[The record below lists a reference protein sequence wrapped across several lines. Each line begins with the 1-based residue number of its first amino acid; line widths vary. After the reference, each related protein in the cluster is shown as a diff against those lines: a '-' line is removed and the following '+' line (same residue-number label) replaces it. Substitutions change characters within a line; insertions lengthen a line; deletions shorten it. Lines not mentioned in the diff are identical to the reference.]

1 MPRIL
6 GPNAATGISCCHFK
20 LRRGSLQGHIVPYMF
35 SYWHCQIDSSKRA
48 VMADQI
54 VITEKTSQAKDV
66 RAAVGSR
73 YGDILPAEG
82 HLFDLLEPEDVV
94 PAWKRWSPILL
105 RPEGLYGTR
114 PAEGG
119 NKAAKLRAIREAL
132 RTAKRVWLA
141 TDCDRE
147 GQLIGQEI
155 LEHYDYRGQV
165 MRVLFTAQDSQTI
178 RDAFARAKP
187 NTEYARLYAAAVA
200 RRQADQIY
208 NLSLTR
214 TATVILGQ
222 GARRVIGVGRV
233 KTPTL
238 AIVCKRELEI
248 RNFVPLA
255 YFEVVATAKVAGGQF
270 QMRHAPQDRIVRRE
284 IAQEI
289 VNLAQAFE
297 GALGV
302 RVEDKRQGPPKLH
315 DLPSLQKLC
324 SSRFGWPAS
333 KTLAVAQELY
343 DGQGKKIITY
353 PRAEVRYL
361 PPSLITDVPRI
372 VAGLRVGQS
381 FSAIPVPEPPV
392 IRKGASGSF
401 YDKGLEGASHHA
413 VIPNVN
419 TIDDLRKVWPRLSSD
434 EKKLFD
440 VIARAYLA
448 ALMPDFRYRQT
459 TATLDVHGVTFR
471 AAGRQPIDLGWRA
484 AFPDW
489 QPADEKGDEAQLL
502 PPLRNG
508 ETAQLQD
515 PKIEDKETRPPA
527 RYNEGTLIEAMQN
540 AWRFVD
546 DEVLRERLK
555 EAKGIGTPA
564 TRAEIIGGLKKQG
577 FLIVQG
583 KHIVPT
589 ETGLSLFDVLKRA
602 DPALVDP
609 GVTAQLEYLLDDVV
623 VGKQEM
629 VGAIDAVCNVA
640 QRIIGKLKEGAAA
653 GGPPLLGAAGG
664 NGPGTFPPTPAMK
677 RFADSLVR
685 QKGIKPPPG
694 YKTSISICRKFLNEH
709 APKKAAGETPGNL
722 EPKPVSPAQMLYA
735 KRIAQGKGIIIPD
748 EAKANSAAM
757 SAWIDSNRGTKRRKR
772 GRKTAYKPMV
782 SIAPQSTAPTKRSRK
797 RAAAATAAPPAPAQ
811 PKSVTGTPLRI
822 PYGNKEV
829 ALKLGARYGSAGWYA
844 PPGVDLAAFS
854 ERGWL

>member
-1 MPRIL
+1 
-6 GPNAATGISCCHFK
+6 
-20 LRRGSLQGHIVPYMF
+20 
-35 SYWHCQIDSSKRA
+35 
-48 VMADQI
+48 
-54 VITEKTSQAKDV
+54 
-66 RAAVGSR
+66 
-73 YGDILPAEG
+73 
-82 HLFDLLEPEDVV
+82 
-94 PAWKRWSPILL
+94 
-105 RPEGLYGTR
+105 
-114 PAEGG
+114 
-119 NKAAKLRAIREAL
+119 
-132 RTAKRVWLA
+132 
-141 TDCDRE
+141 
-147 GQLIGQEI
+147 
-155 LEHYDYRGQV
+155 
-165 MRVLFTAQDSQTI
+165 
-178 RDAFARAKP
+178 
-187 NTEYARLYAAAVA
+187 
-200 RRQADQIY
+200 
-208 NLSLTR
+208 
-214 TATVILGQ
+214 
-222 GARRVIGVGRV
+222 
-233 KTPTL
+233 L

-248 RNFVPLA
+248 RDFVPLA
-255 YFEVVATAKVAGGQF
+255 YFEVVVTAKVAGGQF
-270 QMRHAPQDRIVRRE
+270 QMRHAPQHRIVRRE
-284 IAQEI
+284 IAED
-289 VNLAQAFE
+289 VVKAAAGFE
-297 GALGV
+297 GALAV

-333 KTLAVAQELY
+333 KTLEVAQELY

-361 PPSLITDVPRI
+361 PESLISDVPRI

-381 FSAIPVPEPPV
+381 FSTIPLSEPAV
-392 IRKGASGSF
+392 IRKGASGAF
-401 YDKGLEGASHHA
+401 YDKALEGASHHA

-419 TIDDLRKVWPRLSSD
+419 TIDKLAEVWPRLSSD

-459 TATLDVHGVTFR
+459 TAKLDVRGSEFR

-484 AFPDW
+484 VFPEW

-515 PKIEDKETRPPA
+515 PKIEDKETRPPP

-577 FLIVQG
+577 FLIAQG
-583 KHIVPT
+583 KNIVPT
-589 ETGLSLFDVLKRA
+589 EAGLSLFGILEQA

-609 GVTAQLEYLLDDVV
+609 GLTAQLECLLDDVV

-629 VGAIDAVCNVA
+629 VGAIDAVCDVA
-640 QRIIGKLKEGAAA
+640 QRIIGKLTERSAA
-653 GGPPLLGAAGG
+653 GGPPFIGASVENGAGAY
-664 NGPGTFPPTPAMK
+664 PPTPAMK

-694 YKTSISICRKFLNEH
+694 YKTSISICGAFLKQH
-709 APKKAAGETPGNL
+709 APKKTDGETAGRL
-722 EPKPVSPAQMLYA
+722 EPKSVSPAQLLYA
-735 KRIAQGKGIIIPD
+735 KKIALGKGVVIPD
-748 EAKANSAAM
+748 EAKANSVTMA
-757 SAWIDSNRGTKRRKR
+757 AWIDSNKDTKRRKSR
-772 GRKTAYKPMV
+772 SKTAFRPARAI
-782 SIAPQSTAPTKRSRK
+782 SPQSKSPRKKSRK
-797 RAAAATAAPPAPAQ
+797 QKADAVAVPPTPGQ
-811 PKSVTGTPLRI
+811 PNFATGTPLRI

-829 ALKLGARYGSAGWYA
+829 AMKLGARYGSAGWYA
-844 PPGVDLAAFS
+844 PHGVDLSAFG

>member
-1 MPRIL
+1 
-6 GPNAATGISCCHFK
+6 
-20 LRRGSLQGHIVPYMF
+20 
-35 SYWHCQIDSSKRA
+35 
-48 VMADQI
+48 MADQI
-54 VITEKTSQAKDV
+54 VITEKSSQAKDV

-73 YGDILPAEG
+73 YGDVLAAEG

-105 RPEGLYGTR
+105 RPEGLYGTC

-119 NKAAKLRAIREAL
+119 NKAAKLRAIRKAL

-155 LEHYDYRGQV
+155 LEHYEYRGQV

-178 RDAFARAKP
+178 RDAFGRAKP
-187 NTEYARLYAAAVA
+187 NAEYARLYAAAVA

-255 YFEVVATAKVAGGQF
+255 YFEIVATAKGAGGQF
-270 QMRHAPQDRIVRRE
+270 QMRHAPQDRVVRRE

-289 VNLAQAFE
+289 ADAARDFE
-297 GALGV
+297 GTLAV

-324 SSRFGWPAS
+324 GSRFGWPAS
-333 KTLAVAQELY
+333 KTLEVAQELY
-343 DGQGKKIITY
+343 DGQSKKIITY

-361 PPSLITDVPRI
+361 PQSLMSDVPRI

-381 FSAIPVPEPPV
+381 FSAIPLPEPPV
-392 IRKGASGSF
+392 IRKGASGTF

-413 VIPNVN
+413 VIPNAN
-419 TIDDLRKVWPRLSSD
+419 TIDKLREVWPHLSPD

-459 TATLDVHGVTFR
+459 TATLDVRGFEFR
-471 AAGRQPIDLGWRA
+471 ASGRQPIDLGWRA

-502 PPLRNG
+502 PSLRNG
-508 ETAQLQD
+508 ETAQLHD
-515 PKIEDKETRPPA
+515 PKIEDKETRPPP

-540 AWRFVD
+540 ALRFVD
-546 DEVLRERLK
+546 DEVLQERLK

-577 FLIVQG
+577 FLIAQG

-589 ETGLSLFDVLKRA
+589 EAGLSLFGVLKKA

-609 GVTAQLEYLLDDVV
+609 GVTAQLECLLDDVV

-629 VGAIDAVCNVA
+629 MGAIDAVCSVA
-640 QRIIGKLKEGAAA
+640 ERIIGKLKEGAAA
-653 GGPPLLGAAGG
+653 GGLPLLGAAVGD
-664 NGPGTFPPTPAMK
+664 GPGTFPPTPAMK
-677 RFADSLVR
+677 RFADSIAR
-685 QKGIKPPPG
+685 QKRIKPAPG

-709 APKKAAGETPGNL
+709 APKKAEGETPGKFDS
-722 EPKPVSPAQMLYA
+722 KPVSTAQMLYA
-735 KRIAQGKGIIIPD
+735 KKIAQGKGVVIPE

-757 SAWIDSNRGTKRRKR
+757 SAWIDSNRSAKRRKR
-772 GRKTAYKPMV
+772 GHKTAYKPAGSV
-782 SIAPQSTAPTKRSRK
+782 APQSKATTKRSRK
-797 RAAAATAAPPAPAQ
+797 RKPDSSAAPLAPAQ
-811 PKSVTGTPLRI
+811 PNSVKGTPLRI
-822 PYGNKEV
+822 PYGNKDV
-829 ALKLGARYGSAGWYA
+829 AMNLGARYGSAGWYA
-844 PPGVDLAAFS
+844 PPGVDLSAFG

>member
-1 MPRIL
+1 
-6 GPNAATGISCCHFK
+6 
-20 LRRGSLQGHIVPYMF
+20 
-35 SYWHCQIDSSKRA
+35 
-48 VMADQI
+48 MADQI

-82 HLFDLLEPEDVV
+82 HLFDLVEPEDVV

-155 LEHYDYRGQV
+155 LEHYNYRGQV

-178 RDAFARAKP
+178 RDAFGRAKP
-187 NTEYARLYAAAVA
+187 NAEYSRLYAAAVA

-238 AIVCKRELEI
+238 AIVCRRELEI

-270 QMRHAPQDRIVRRE
+270 QMRHAPQDRIVKRE
-284 IAQEI
+284 IAQD
-289 VNLAQAFE
+289 VVKVADGFE
-297 GALGV
+297 GALTV

-324 SSRFGWPAS
+324 SSRFGWPAG
-333 KTLAVAQELY
+333 KTLEVAQELY
-343 DGQGKKIITY
+343 DGQGKKVITY

-361 PPSLITDVPRI
+361 PQSLISDVPRI
-372 VAGLRVGQS
+372 VAGLRVGQA
-381 FSAIPVPEPPV
+381 FSAIPVPDPPV
-392 IRKGASGSF
+392 IRRGASGAF

-413 VIPNVN
+413 VIPNIN
-419 TIDDLRKVWPRLSSD
+419 TIDKLREIWPRLSSD

-440 VIARAYLA
+440 VIARAYLS

-459 TATLDVHGVTFR
+459 SATIDVRGFEFR
-471 AAGRQPIDLGWRA
+471 AVGRQPIDLGWRA

-489 QPADEKGDEAQLL
+489 QPADKKGDEAQLL

-508 ETAQLQD
+508 ETAKLQD
-515 PKIEDKETRPPA
+515 PKIEDKETRPPP

-546 DEVLRERLK
+546 DEILRERLK

-564 TRAEIIGGLKKQG
+564 TRAEIIGGLKKQD
-577 FLIVQG
+577 FLIAQG
-583 KHIVPT
+583 KNVLPT
-589 ETGLSLFDVLKRA
+589 EIGLSLFGVLKQA

-609 GVTAQLEYLLDDVV
+609 GVTAELECLLDDVV

-629 VGAIDAVCNVA
+629 VGAIDAVCDVA
-640 QRIIGKLKEGAAA
+640 QRIISKLTEGATA
-653 GGPPLLGAAGG
+653 GGPVLLGVSVG
-664 NGPGTFPPTPAMK
+664 NSASEYPPTPAMK
-677 RFADSLVR
+677 RFANGLSR

-694 YKTSISICRKFLNEH
+694 YKTSISICRKFLSEH
-709 APKKAAGETPGNL
+709 APKKANGETAGKL
-722 EPKPVSPAQMLYA
+722 DPKPVSPAQLLYA
-735 KRIAQGKGIIIPD
+735 KKIAQGKGLIIPD
-748 EAKANSAAM
+748 EAKTSSATM
-757 SAWIDSNRGTKRRKR
+757 SAWIKSNRGKTRRKR
-772 GRKTAYKPMV
+772 VAKTTYQPKRSAE
-782 SIAPQSTAPTKRSRK
+782 PQSTVPAKR
-797 RAAAATAAPPAPAQ
+797 T
-811 PKSVTGTPLRI
+811 
-822 PYGNKEV
+822 
-829 ALKLGARYGSAGWYA
+829 
-844 PPGVDLAAFS
+844 
-854 ERGWL
+854 

>member
-1 MPRIL
+1 
-6 GPNAATGISCCHFK
+6 
-20 LRRGSLQGHIVPYMF
+20 
-35 SYWHCQIDSSKRA
+35 
-48 VMADQI
+48 MADQI
-54 VITEKTSQAKDV
+54 VITEKSSQAKDV

-73 YGDILPAEG
+73 YGNILPAEG

-94 PAWKRWSPILL
+94 PEWKRWSPVLL

-119 NKAAKLRAIREAL
+119 NKAAKLKAIREAL
-132 RTAKRVWLA
+132 RTAKQVWLA

-155 LEHYDYRGQV
+155 LEHYDYRGRV
-165 MRVLFTAQDSQTI
+165 LRVLFTAQDAQTI
-178 RDAFARAKP
+178 RDAFERAKP

-214 TATVILGQ
+214 TATVIMGQ

-248 RNFVPLA
+248 RNFVPIA
-255 YFEVVATAKVAGGQF
+255 YFEVVAIAKVAGGQF
-270 QMRHAPQDRIVRRE
+270 QMRHALQQRIVQRE
-284 IAQEI
+284 VAQDV
-289 VNLAQAFE
+289 VNAAQAFE
-297 GALGV
+297 GALAV
-302 RVEDKRQGPPKLH
+302 RVEDKRQGPPKLY

-324 SSRFGWPAS
+324 GSRFGWPAS
-333 KTLAVAQELY
+333 KTLEVAQELY

-361 PPSLITDVPRI
+361 PQSLISDVPKI
-372 VAGLRVGQS
+372 VAGLQVGQS
-381 FSAIPVPEPPV
+381 FSVIPVPEPPM
-392 IRKGASGSF
+392 IRKGAGGSF
-401 YDKGLEGASHHA
+401 YDKGLEGVSHHA

-419 TIDDLRKVWPRLSSD
+419 TIDKLHEVWPRLSSD

-440 VIARAYLA
+440 VVARAYLA

-459 TATLDVHGVTFR
+459 TAFLDVRGFEFR
-471 AAGRQPIDLGWRA
+471 ASGRQPIDLGWRA

-502 PPLRNG
+502 PALRNG

-515 PKIEDKETRPPA
+515 PQIEDKETRPPA
-527 RYNEGTLIEAMQN
+527 RYNEGTLIDAMQN
-540 AWRFVD
+540 AWRFVA

-564 TRAEIIGGLKKQG
+564 TRAEIIGGLKKQSL
-577 FLIVQG
+577 LITQG

-589 ETGLSLFDVLKRA
+589 EIGLSLFDVLRQA

-609 GVTAQLEYLLDDVV
+609 GVTAQLECLLDDVV
-623 VGKQEM
+623 VGKQKM
-629 VGAIDAVCNVA
+629 IGAIDAVCDVA

-653 GGPPLLGAAGG
+653 GGLPSLGPAVGDGAAAY
-664 NGPGTFPPTPAMK
+664 PPTSTMK
-677 RFADSLVR
+677 RFADSIIR
-685 QKGIKPPPG
+685 HKGIKPPPG
-694 YKTSISICRKFLNEH
+694 YKTSISICRKFLSEH
-709 APKKAAGETPGNL
+709 APKKVNGEARGTH
-722 EPKPVSPAQMLYA
+722 EPKGVSPAQMLYA
-735 KRIAQGKGIIIPD
+735 KKIAQGKGVVIPD

-757 SAWIDSNRGTKRRKR
+757 SAWIASNRDGKRRR
-772 GRKTAYKPMV
+772 PWRKTAYTPAR
-782 SIAPQSTAPTKRSRK
+782 SAAPQSTVPKKPSRK
-797 RAAAATAAPPAPAQ
+797 RNAAAAAAASATAQTNSA
-811 PKSVTGTPLRI
+811 TGTPLRI
-822 PYGNKEV
+822 PYGNKDV
-829 ALKLGARYGSAGWYA
+829 ALKLGARYRSGGWYA
-844 PPGVDLAAFS
+844 PPGVDLAAFG

>member
-1 MPRIL
+1 
-6 GPNAATGISCCHFK
+6 
-20 LRRGSLQGHIVPYMF
+20 
-35 SYWHCQIDSSKRA
+35 
-48 VMADQI
+48 MADQI
-54 VITEKTSQAKDV
+54 VITEKSSQAKDV

-73 YGDILPAEG
+73 YGEILPAEG

-94 PAWKRWSPILL
+94 PEWKRWSPILL

-155 LEHYDYRGQV
+155 LEHYEYRGQV

-178 RDAFARAKP
+178 RDAFGRAKP
-187 NTEYARLYAAAVA
+187 NVEYARLYAAAVA

-238 AIVCKRELEI
+238 AIVCRRELEI

-255 YFEVVATAKVAGGQF
+255 YFEIVGTAKVAGGQF
-270 QMRHAPQDRIVRRE
+270 QMRHAPQERILKRE
-284 IAQEI
+284 VAESVVNAAQG
-289 VNLAQAFE
+289 FE

-324 SSRFGWPAS
+324 GSRFGWPAS
-333 KTLAVAQELY
+333 KTLEVAQELY

-361 PPSLITDVPRI
+361 PQSLIPDVPKI

-381 FSAIPVPEPPV
+381 FRAIPVPEQPV
-392 IRKGASGSF
+392 IRKGASGAF

-419 TIDDLRKVWPRLSSD
+419 TIDELPEVWPRLSSD

-459 TATLDVHGVTFR
+459 TATLDVRGFEFR

-484 AFPDW
+484 AFPEW
-489 QPADEKGDEAQLL
+489 QPADEKADEAQLL

-508 ETAQLQD
+508 ETAQLHD
-515 PKIEDKETRPPA
+515 PKIEDKETRPPP

-555 EAKGIGTPA
+555 EAKGIGTPS
-564 TRAEIIGGLKKQG
+564 TRAEIIGGLKKQS
-577 FLIVQG
+577 FLIIQG

-589 ETGLSLFDVLKRA
+589 ETGLSLFGVLKQA

-609 GVTAQLEYLLDDVV
+609 GVTAQLECLLDDVV

-629 VGAIDAVCNVA
+629 VGAIDAVCDVA
-640 QRIIGKLKEGAAA
+640 ERIIGKLKDGAAA
-653 GGPPLLGAAGG
+653 GRPPLLGAAAG
-664 NGPGTFPPTPAMK
+664 NDAAVYPPTPAMK

-685 QKGIKPPPG
+685 QKGIEPPPG

-709 APKKAAGETPGNL
+709 APKKADGETAGKL
-722 EPKPVSPAQMLYA
+722 EPKPVSPAQWLYA
-735 KRIAQGKGIIIPD
+735 EKIAQGKGLVITD
-748 EAKANSAAM
+748 EAKASSAAM
-757 SAWIDSNRGTKRRKR
+757 SAWIDSNRGGKRRRR
-772 GRKTAYKPMV
+772 GRKTAYKP
-782 SIAPQSTAPTKRSRK
+782 SGSAAPQSAGPTKRLRK
-797 RAAAATAAPPAPAQ
+797 RKAGADAVPSTPAQ
-811 PKSVTGTPLRI
+811 PNSVAGTPLRI
-822 PYGNKEV
+822 PYGNKDV
-829 ALKLGARYGSAGWYA
+829 AMKLGARYGSRGWYA
-844 PPGVDLAAFS
+844 PPGVDLSEFG

>member
-1 MPRIL
+1 
-6 GPNAATGISCCHFK
+6 
-20 LRRGSLQGHIVPYMF
+20 
-35 SYWHCQIDSSKRA
+35 
-48 VMADQI
+48 
-54 VITEKTSQAKDV
+54 
-66 RAAVGSR
+66 
-73 YGDILPAEG
+73 LPSG
-82 HLFDLLEPEDVV
+82 V
-94 PAWKRWSPILL
+94 
-105 RPEGLYGTR
+105 
-114 PAEGG
+114 
-119 NKAAKLRAIREAL
+119 
-132 RTAKRVWLA
+132 
-141 TDCDRE
+141 
-147 GQLIGQEI
+147 
-155 LEHYDYRGQV
+155 
-165 MRVLFTAQDSQTI
+165 
-178 RDAFARAKP
+178 
-187 NTEYARLYAAAVA
+187 YAAAVA

-238 AIVCKRELEI
+238 AIVCWRELEI
-248 RNFVPLA
+248 RNFVPIA

-289 VNLAQAFE
+289 ADAAQDFE
-297 GALGV
+297 GPLTV
-302 RVEDKRQGPPKLH
+302 RVEDKHQRPPKLH

-324 SSRFGWPAS
+324 GSRFGWPAS
-333 KTLAVAQELY
+333 KTLEVAQELY

-361 PPSLITDVPRI
+361 PQSLISDVPRI
-372 VAGLRVGQS
+372 VAGLRQS

-392 IRKGASGSF
+392 IRRGASGTF

-419 TIDDLRKVWPRLSSD
+419 TIDKLREVLPRLSSD

-440 VIARAYLA
+440 VIARAYLS

-459 TATLDVHGVTFR
+459 TATLDVRGFEFR
-471 AAGRQPIDLGWRA
+471 ASGRQPIDLGWRA
-484 AFPDW
+484 AFPEW

-502 PPLRNG
+502 PPLHNG
-508 ETAQLQD
+508 ETAQLRD
-515 PKIEDKETRPPA
+515 PKIEDKETRPPP

-577 FLIVQG
+577 FLIAQG

-589 ETGLSLFDVLKRA
+589 ETALSLFGILKQA

-609 GVTAQLEYLLDDVV
+609 GVTAQLECLLDDVV

-629 VGAIDAVCNVA
+629 IGAIDAVCNVA
-640 QRIIGKLKEGAAA
+640 QRIIGKLKDGGAA
-653 GGPPLLGAAGG
+653 GGPPLLGAAAG

-677 RFADSLVR
+677 RFADSLAR
-685 QKGIKPPPG
+685 QKGIKPPAG

-709 APKKAAGETPGNL
+709 ASAKAEGKAQGKL
-722 EPKPVSPAQMLYA
+722 DPKPPSPAQMLYA
-735 KRIAQGKGIIIPD
+735 KKIAQVKGVVIP
-748 EAKANSAAM
+748 EETKANSAAM
-757 SAWIDSNRGTKRRKR
+757 SAWIDSNRGAKRRKR
-772 GRKTAYKPMV
+772 GRKTSYKER
-782 SIAPQSTAPTKRSRK
+782 SAATQSTATTKK
-797 RAAAATAAPPAPAQ
+797 
-811 PKSVTGTPLRI
+811 
-822 PYGNKEV
+822 
-829 ALKLGARYGSAGWYA
+829 
-844 PPGVDLAAFS
+844 
-854 ERGWL
+854 

>member
-1 MPRIL
+1 M
-6 GPNAATGISCCHFK
+6 
-20 LRRGSLQGHIVPYMF
+20 
-35 SYWHCQIDSSKRA
+35 D
-48 VMADQI
+48 DQI

-82 HLFDLLEPEDVV
+82 HLLDLLEPEDVV
-94 PAWKRWSPILL
+94 PGWKRWSPILL

-155 LEHYDYRGQV
+155 LEHYEYRGRV
-165 MRVLFTAQDSQTI
+165 MRVLFTAQDPQTI

-187 NTEYARLYAAAVA
+187 NTEYSRLYAAAVA

-214 TATVILGQ
+214 TATVILGR
-222 GARRVIGVGRV
+222 GARGVIGVGRV

-248 RNFVPLA
+248 RDFVPIA
-255 YFEVVATAKVAGGQF
+255 YFEVVATARVAGGQF
-270 QMRHAPQDRIVRRE
+270 KMRHAPRDRMVRRE
-284 IAQEI
+284 IAEAV
-289 VNLAQAFE
+289 VNAAQGFE

-302 RVEDKRQGPPKLH
+302 RVEDKRQRPPKLH

-324 SSRFGWPAS
+324 SSRFGWPAA
-333 KTLAVAQELY
+333 KTLEVAQELY

-361 PPSLITDVPRI
+361 PESLITDVPRI
-372 VAGLRVGQS
+372 VAGLRVGQA
-381 FSAIPVPEPPV
+381 FSTIPVPEPPV
-392 IRKGASGSF
+392 IRKGVSGSF
-401 YDKGLEGASHHA
+401 HDKGLEGASHHA

-419 TIDDLRKVWPRLSSD
+419 TIDDLREVWPRLSTD

-448 ALMPDFRYRQT
+448 AVMPDFRYRQT
-459 TATLDVHGVTFR
+459 TATLDVRGFAFR

-502 PPLRNG
+502 PALRNG
-508 ETAQLQD
+508 EAVQLQN
-515 PKIEDKETRPPA
+515 PTIEDKETRPPP

-564 TRAEIIGGLKKQG
+564 TRAEIIGGLKKQA
-577 FLIVQG
+577 FLIAQG
-583 KHIVPT
+583 KNIVPT
-589 ETGLSLFDVLKRA
+589 ETGLSLFGVLKQA

-609 GVTAQLEYLLDDVV
+609 GVTAQLECLLDDVV
-623 VGKQEM
+623 IGKQEM
-629 VGAIDAVCNVA
+629 VGAIDAVCDVA

-653 GGPPLLGAAGG
+653 GAPPLLGAAVGSDAGG
-664 NGPGTFPPTPAMK
+664 RPPTPAMK
-677 RFADSLVR
+677 RFADAIAR

-694 YKTSISICRKFLNEH
+694 YTKSGSICRAFLDQH
-709 APKKAAGETPGNL
+709 APKKAGGETAGELG
-722 EPKPVSPAQMLYA
+722 PKPASPAQMLFA
-735 KRIAQGKGIIIPD
+735 EKIAQEKGIVIPD
-748 EAKANSAAM
+748 ETKASAAAM
-757 SAWIDSNRGTKRRKR
+757 SAWIESNQGTGRGKGSRKAA
-772 GRKTAYKPMV
+772 GKP
-782 SIAPQSTAPTKRSRK
+782 PRSTAPKK
-797 RAAAATAAPPAPAQ
+797 RARRRTGDNAAAPPIPARQ
-811 PKSVTGTPLRI
+811 NSGTDTPLRI
-822 PYGNKEV
+822 PYGNKDD
-829 ALKLGARYGSAGWYA
+829 ALKLGARYRSGGWYA
-844 PPGVDLAAFS
+844 PPGVDLAAFG